1 MDRKLTFSMTIVGRG
16 ERNKMVLLEA
26 LKDHQEL
33 RKTVRRFV
41 QKEIIPYVEEWEEN
55 GFPNEIFRKM
65 GETGLFG
72 VSYPEEYGGSGL
84 DYFAAMAVTEEIVAS
99 GSGGLA
105 MAFNVHSLMATNPI
119 REFGTKEQIK
129 EYLIPS
135 IKGEKIAAL
144 GITEP
149 SAGSDV
155 AALKTTAKKVE
166 DGWLIN
172 GSKVFITNGQRADFI
187 ILIAQTD
194 PDAGMKGFS
203 IFLVDSDLEGY
214 TVGPKLKKVGMRAS
228 DTTEIFLEDVLVPHS
243 ALLGFEG
250 NGFKQLMWQ
259 LNGERLIQ
267 ATACVA
273 GAQRCLDLASK
284 YVQEREQFG
293 KPLAKKQVLRHY
305 LADMQTEVGAA
316 RALLYQTAASYNE
329 GEILPK
335 EISMTK
341 LFASQVYCRT
351 ADQALQIHGGYGYTD
366 EYPISREWRDSRLM
380 RIGGGTDEIQ
390 KEIIAKHMEL

>member
-1 MDRKLTFSMTIVGRG
+1 MTTI
-16 ERNKMVLLEA
+16 EA
-26 LKDHQEL
+26 MKEHTEL
-33 RKTVRRFV
+33 RKTVRKFV
-41 QKEIIPYVEEWEEN
+41 QNEIVPYAEEWEES
-55 GFPNEIFRKM
+55 GFPDEIFKKM
-65 GETGLFG
+65 GEMGLFG
-72 VSYPEEYGGSGL
+72 VSYPEEYGGSGM
-84 DYFAAMAVTEEIVAS
+84 DYFAAMTITEEIVAG

-105 MAFNVHSLMATNPI
+105 MAFNVHALMATNPI
-119 REFGTKEQIK
+119 LEFGTEKQLQD
-129 EYLIPS
+129 YLVPS

-155 AALKTTAKKVE
+155 AGLKTTAKKVE

-203 IFLVDSDLEGY
+203 IFLVDSNLAGY
-214 TVGPKLKKVGMRAS
+214 TAGPKLKKVGMRAS

-259 LNGERLIQ
+259 LNGERMIQ

-273 GAQRCLDLASK
+273 GAQRCLDLAVK
-284 YVQEREQFG
+284 YAQEREQFG
-293 KPLAKKQVLRHY
+293 KPISKKQVLRHY
-305 LADMQTEVGAA
+305 MADMQTEVGAA
-316 RALLYQTAASYNE
+316 RALLYQTADSYNK
-329 GEILPK
+329 GEVLPK

-341 LFASQVYCRT
+341 LFASQVYFRT

-366 EYPISREWRDSRLM
+366 EYAISREWRDSRLM

-390 KEIIAKHMEL
+390 KEIIAKNMGL

>member
-1 MDRKLTFSMTIVGRG
+1 MTNLVM
-16 ERNKMVLLEA
+16 EKHS
-26 LKDHQEL
+26 DL

-41 QKEIIPYVEEWEEN
+41 QNEIVPYVEEWEES
-55 GFPNEIFRKM
+55 GFPNEIFKKM
-65 GETGLFG
+65 GEMGLFG
-72 VSYPEEYGGSGL
+72 VCYPEEYGGSNM

-99 GSGGLA
+99 GSGGLG
-105 MAFNVHSLMATNPI
+105 MAFNVQSLMATNPI
-119 REFGTKEQIK
+119 LKYGTEYHL
-129 EYLIPS
+129 ENYLIPA
-135 IKGEKIAAL
+135 IKGEKIAGL

-155 AALKTTAKKVE
+155 AGLKTIANKVNG
-166 DGWLIN
+166 GWLIN
-172 GSKVFITNGQRADFI
+172 GSKVFITNGQRADFL
-187 ILIAQTD
+187 ILIAKTD
-194 PDAGMKGFS
+194 PDAGMNGFS
-203 IFLVDSDLEGY
+203 IFLVDSDLDGY
-214 TVGPKLKKVGMRAS
+214 TVGQKLKKVGMRAS
-228 DTTEIFLEDVLVPHS
+228 DTTEIFFENVFVPDN

-259 LNGERLIQ
+259 LDGERLIQ

-273 GAQRCLDLASK
+273 GAQRCLDLATQ

-293 KPLAKKQVLRHY
+293 KPISKKQVIRHY

-316 RALLYQTAASYNE
+316 RALLYQTAASYDK
-329 GEILPK
+329 GIVLPK

-341 LFASQVYCRT
+341 LFASQVYFRT
-351 ADQALQIHGGYGYTD
+351 ADQALQIHGGYGYMD

-390 KEIIAKHMEL
+390 KEIIAKHMNL